1 MSIKNPKEFRL
12 NLVKQ
17 FDTLINNDIIAINL
31 EKSIFNY
38 CINECKRRRIVKR
51 WDNKY
56 FVNIYLNRL
65 KSIYYNINPKYS
77 TGNIELLNKLK
88 NKEIKPSI
96 LAFMTHQEMNPSK
109 WTELLDAKRK
119 RDKNL
124 TEVNYSAATD
134 EFLCMRCKK
143 RVCTYYQ
150 LQTRSAD
157 EPMTTFVSCLNCGN
171 RWKC

>member
-1 MSIKNPKEFRL
+1 MSIENPKLFRT

-17 FDTLINNDIIAINL
+17 FNKFINNEIISINL

-38 CINECKRRRIVKR
+38 CINECKKRRIVKR
-51 WDNKY
+51 WDNKH
-56 FVNIYLNRL
+56 FVFIYRNRL
-65 KSIYYNINPKYS
+65 KSIYYNISPEYS
-77 TGNIELLNKLK
+77 TNNSDLLTKLK

-96 LAFMTHQEMNPSK
+96 LAFMTHQEMNPTQWK
-109 WTELLDAKRK
+109 DLIDAKRK
-119 RDKNL
+119 RDKNS